1 MDRRNL
7 VVVDNGRAVWG
18 KVDRT
23 RLPGTAKLS
32 LLAGLAL
39 AAAVGPALADSKMD
53 AAKAFI
59 AEHKAAP
66 LFVNPGPA
74 FDAKKCAEG
83 KKMVSLPLSTTIPYS
98 MATNK
103 GMAAAAAKVGLGYST
118 WENQLKVDQW
128 IAGINNAIGQKDAL
142 INLWSGIN
150 PDVLRPQIAEAQ
162 KAEIKVVS
170 TDTYDITQTPSSAI
184 DNAARSNHSLAAKL
198 LANWAYVRT
207 DGKPNV
213 VIVGSDEVTSTK
225 PMVTAIRE
233 TLKELCPECK
243 TQYLNVPAPEWGTK
257 IQPGVQAMLVADPGI
272 NFVLPIYDSMSQFV
286 IPALRLTNRVDSVKI
301 AGADGTPFVIDLVRT
316 GQVDM
321 DVGSSVGW
329 IGYAGL
335 DAALRVICGLA
346 PVHDLNTPFVV
357 FDKTNAEM
365 AGVPAT
371 YDKGYGDAYVTG
383 FEKLWGV
390 H

>member
-1 MDRRNL
+1 MNRRI
-7 VVVDNGRAVWG
+7 VVGNDNWTPALFNARGARYGRMA
-18 KVDRT
+18 
-23 RLPGTAKLS
+23 S
-32 LLAGLAL
+32 LAL
-39 AAAVGPALADSKMD
+39 AAGFALLSAGGAASADSKMD

-59 AEHKAAP
+59 AEHKSVTP
-66 LFVNPGPA
+66 FVDPGPA

-98 MATNK
+98 VSTNK
-103 GMAAAAAKVGLGYST
+103 AMAAAAAKVGLGYST

-128 IAGINNAIGQKDAL
+128 IAGINNAIGQKDNL

-162 KAEIKVVS
+162 KAGIKVVS
-170 TDTYDITQTPSSAI
+170 TDTYDVTQTPSPAV
-184 DNAARSNHSLAAKL
+184 DNAARSNHTLAAKL

-213 VIVGSDEVTSTK
+213 VIVGSDEITATK
-225 PMVTAIRE
+225 PMVAAIRE
-233 TLKELCPECK
+233 TLKDLCPECK
-243 TQYLNVPAPEWGTK
+243 VQYLTVPAPEWGTK
-257 IQPGVQAMLVADPGI
+257 IQPGVQSMLIADPGI
-272 NFVLPIYDSMSQFV
+272 NFILPIYDSMAQFV

-301 AGADGTPFVIDLVRT
+301 AGGDGTPFVIDLVRT

-321 DVGSSVGW
+321 DVGSSLGW

-335 DAALRVICGLA
+335 DSALRVMCGLA
-346 PVHDLNTPFVV
+346 PVKDLNTPFVV
-357 FDKTNAEM
+357 
-365 AGVPAT
+365 
-371 YDKGYGDAYVTG
+371 YDKGYGDAYVAG
-383 FEKLWGV
+383 FEKLWGL